1 MKERTYDYWHKKM
14 QLEERVAAYNEHLSR
29 DDQPIEWLME
39 NLKEGEKDDA
49 LRGIEQLQAE
59 LDKYDEEAGNPI
71 TDEEDKQWP

>member
-1 MKERTYDYWHKKM
+1 MKERTYNYWHKKM

-71 TDEEDKQWP
+71 TDEESDDA